1 MSSFTDAQVQQ
12 TRSLEVLTLLRI
24 NRSFMEFMRKHYGH
38 MPMAGFE
45 PKYAKYGK
53 AGEASSSSDNNTP
66 KSGETATSRRPAGRP
81 DG

>member
-1 MSSFTDAQVQQ
+1 
-12 TRSLEVLTLLRI
+12 
-24 NRSFMEFMRKHYGH
+24 MEFMRKHYAH